1 MITNFSTSSVRTG
14 VKRKRFWD
22 QNAVANSFFSIATTT
37 LSSAQSTI
45 TFSNIPQTYTH
56 LQVRFLTKSSY
67 STGTSDSLLA
77 RFNGDTGN
85 NYSMHYLR
93 GDGSSASSGA
103 STSYNYLWLGNQ
115 ANSGS
120 GTTSTFGVG
129 VCDILDY
136 RNTDKFKTI
145 RSLQGYDAN
154 GSGVAVFSS
163 SNWRS
168 TSAVTSIEFSWG
180 TGPNFAQYTHV
191 ALYGVLA

>member
-1 MITNFSTSSVRTG
+1 MPIFGITASSNMSIKLTD
-14 VKRKRFWD
+14 FY
-22 QNAVANSFFSIATTT
+22 QIATTI
-37 LSSAQSTI
+37 LSSAQSTV

-56 LQVRFLTKSSY
+56 LQVRFMTKSSA
-67 STGTSDSLLA
+67 SGAGTSDSLLA

-93 GDGSSASSGA
+93 GDGSSASSGN
-103 STSYNYLWLGNQ
+103 STSYGYLWLGNQ
-115 ANSGS
+115 ASSGT

-154 GSGVAVFSS
+154 GSGVAVLSS

-168 TSAVTSIEFSWG
+168 TSAVTSIEFSWS
-180 TGPNFAQYTHV
+180 TGPNFAQYTSFQ
-191 ALYGVLA
+191 LYGVNA